1 MMPAKLKALRLKLRN
16 VLWRCFPQADGIS
29 IGQAVDRLVPLI
41 VRESFNVVEMEHDRD
56 CACWDCLL
64 ALNAAVAEHQAWMR
78 AARQAAEEHD

>member
-1 MMPAKLKALRLKLRN
+1 MTPDKIRSLRLKLRN
-16 VLWRCFPQADGIS
+16 VLWRCFPQADGIT
-29 IGQAVDRLVPLI
+29 IGLAVNRLLPLM
-41 VRESFNVVEMEHDRD
+41 VRESSNLVEMEHDRD